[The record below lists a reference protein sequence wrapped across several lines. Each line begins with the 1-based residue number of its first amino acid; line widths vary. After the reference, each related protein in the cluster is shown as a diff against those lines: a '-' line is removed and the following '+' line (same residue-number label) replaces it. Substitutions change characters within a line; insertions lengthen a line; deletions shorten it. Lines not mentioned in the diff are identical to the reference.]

1 MNQPGR
7 AGDNQASP
15 ARAEGSTAQAS
26 SLAVSDGEPGASV
39 KPSGV
44 AAAGPGAW
52 AARWA
57 RSRAGRQI
65 AVLVGFLAAG
75 VLFTW
80 PRASYLW
87 AHKLPGTRDAAGF
100 VWGFWWVA
108 RSIVHLSNPWS
119 THYIAAPVGTQLGF
133 HTLMPL
139 PGLIMTPV
147 TLAFSSS
154 ASYNLLSALAPGLLA
169 YAMYRAARL
178 WVPSQL

>member
-7 AGDNQASP
+7 AGDHQASP
-15 ARAEGSTAQAS
+15 AGAEGSAAQAS
-26 SLAVSDGEPGASV
+26 SLAVSDGAPGADA
-39 KPSGV
+39 KPSG
-44 AAAGPGAW
+44 AAVGPGAL
-52 AARWA
+52 AARCA

-65 AVLVGFLAAG
+65 AILAGFLAAG

-87 AHKLPGTRDAAGF
+87 QHKLPGTRDAAGF

-108 RSIVHLSNPWS
+108 RSVVHLSNPWS

-139 PGLIMTPV
+139 PG
-147 TLAFSSS
+147 
-154 ASYNLLSALAPGLLA
+154 
-169 YAMYRAARL
+169 
-178 WVPSQL
+178 